1 MGNVQQVV
9 FWHRELPPSGADPA
23 GEFVVEAAS
32 HQVQGTLSHRDELWT
47 QCYESLMAQART
59 RIEQE
64 VSRLAGDFAI
74 KVVRSFE
81 SRRRLALQAV
91 AHEREGQPARRRP
104 DCGGAGEELNPP
116 HSNGEVSA
124 SYADGGVMLLRSVR
138 P

>member
-64 VSRLAGDFAI
+64 VSRLAGDFAHVLGESLDV
-74 KVVRSFE
+74 KRNDALGVAWLHGRFTYVLYRVV
-81 SRRRLALQAV
+81 
-91 AHEREGQPARRRP
+91 QP
-104 DCGGAGEELNPP
+104 
-116 HSNGEVSA
+116 
-124 SYADGGVMLLRSVR
+124 
-138 P
+138 